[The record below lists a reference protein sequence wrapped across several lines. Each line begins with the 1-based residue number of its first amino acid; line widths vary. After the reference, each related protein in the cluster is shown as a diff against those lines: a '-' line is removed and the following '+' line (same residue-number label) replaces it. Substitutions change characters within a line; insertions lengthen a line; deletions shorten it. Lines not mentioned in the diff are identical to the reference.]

1 MPKIKNIQQ
10 DSAVTAG
17 DKVLGSD
24 TSGATRN
31 YTMQQ
36 IANFVVE
43 SGSSHKHH
51 QNTDSNEWTIVHNFE
66 LSSYLPSVVV
76 TLDDGTHANVSA
88 FGQVK
93 YIDKNTLKI
102 FFAASYSGFAYLTK

>member
-43 SGSSHKHH
+43 EGSSHKHH

>member
-102 FFAASYSGFAYLTK
+102 FFAASYSGFAYINK